1 MVGLFGLNLRGTI
14 SIIKDKILLPI
25 NSVTL
30 EIMLS
35 SFTTV
40 NDLSQFLQAQGISR
54 IAIANQK
61 GLPFNPNTYIKDI
74 RNDTILLVLNNDYYK
89 VMPSEHLINFSGVD
103 LYDSLNVSA
112 RERKLIQSYIKNASK
127 IFNPRSLI
135 DKNQLIL
142 LLKDCIN
149 TGSYDYYN
157 QKKKYFEL
165 ISEYAKMTE
174 EYNKMKKIG
183 EKYAWRVLWGGF
195 TILTLEWAYIGIG
208 TYCYFCWDIME
219 PQAYVINFGNSL
231 FIYAAFA
238 LRRQEISKGS
248 MFQKLT
254 QLKISRLSKD
264 KQFDLEKYEQLSNKI
279 KELKVQI

>member
-183 EKYAWRVLWGGF
+183 EKYA
-195 TILTLEWAYIGIG
+195 
-208 TYCYFCWDIME
+208 
-219 PQAYVINFGNSL
+219 
-231 FIYAAFA
+231 
-238 LRRQEISKGS
+238 
-248 MFQKLT
+248 
-254 QLKISRLSKD
+254 
-264 KQFDLEKYEQLSNKI
+264 
-279 KELKVQI
+279 